1 MLAAALAVAMAPT
14 FLIVLMRDSALGD
27 WLRLL
32 LPSGGLGLG
41 TGMLVDIQVG
51 KFLTLGPIAVWTP
64 FAALAAPVIETP
76 LFALLARRA
85 YIRQEG

>member
-1 MLAAALAVAMAPT
+1 
-14 FLIVLMRDSALGD
+14 MRREEFESR
-27 WLRLL
+27 LRAL

-51 KFLTLGPIAVWTP
+51 KFLTVGPVAVWTP
-64 FAALAAPVIETP
+64 FVTLAVPVIETP

-85 YIRQEG
+85 YIRHEDAPRPLPRRR

>member
-1 MLAAALAVAMAPT
+1 
-14 FLIVLMRDSALGD
+14 
-27 WLRLL
+27 
-32 LPSGGLGLG
+32 
-41 TGMLVDIQVG
+41 MLVDIQVG

-85 YIRQEG
+85 YVRHECA